1 MAHIETQAFHAEN
14 ASQFAVGAVRDPVV
28 REFDDGFDFPP
39 TRYPGRELFT
49 ASVFV
54 LMIMT
59 LVVWGGWKLI
69 TLM

>member
-1 MAHIETQAFHAEN
+1 MAHIETQAFHPEN
-14 ASQFAVGAVRDPVV
+14 ASQFGVDAVRDAAV

-39 TRYPGRELFT
+39 TKYPGRELFT

-59 LVVWGGWKLI
+59 LAVWGAWKLI

>member
-1 MAHIETQAFHAEN
+1 MAHVETRALRPEN
-14 ASQFAVGAVRDPVV
+14 ASQFAVGAARDSGV
-28 REFDDGFDFPP
+28 RESDDGLDFPP
-39 TRYPGRELFT
+39 TKYPGRELFT

-54 LMIMT
+54 LLIMT

>member
-1 MAHIETQAFHAEN
+1 MAHIETRALRPEN
-14 ASQFAVGAVRDPVV
+14 VSQFAVSTARDSVAPGS
-28 REFDDGFDFPP
+28 DDGFDFPP
-39 TRYPGRELFT
+39 TTYPGRELFT

>member
-1 MAHIETQAFHAEN
+1 MAHIETRAWRPEN
-14 ASQFAVGAVRDPVV
+14 ASQFAAGAARDSAVR
-28 REFDDGFDFPP
+28 ESDDGFDFPP

-54 LMIMT
+54 LLI
-59 LVVWGGWKLI
+59 LALAVWGGWKLI